1 MENKLIAKNGIP
13 VYSYTNPSQ
22 HSFFISLFLR
32 AGSMYESAAE
42 SGITHFLE
50 HASIRNINFIMGGEL
65 YSVLDRY
72 GLEFNASTY
81 SEMVQFYITGASHNF
96 RIAADII
103 SKLFLPVSL
112 PKSEIDAERDRIR
125 AEIREV
131 DDKSSLATFASSV
144 VWEDTSLSR
153 SITGTAGSVRKIGGK
168 ALESY
173 RQRTFTADNVFLY
186 VTGNVAESDVSYLCD
201 LIGAHTLAVGE
212 AHKNVAPVPAA
223 FLKRSPEVHVKCAT
237 FTKVRFTFDIDMSR
251 VTLAEMDLLYDQLL
265 GGYNSD
271 FFIELS
277 ERRGLFYDLGGS
289 LERYLNVGTFSF
301 AYELK
306 EAKLYEALSMTVDI
320 LRRMKSEAIPRD
332 KFMRASYVDNAMML
346 YDDARELN
354 FTFAYDNH
362 IMGIGYTDLADRRD
376 AYSKITEERI
386 REIAAEIF
394 TPGGLTL
401 SLKGNKK
408 RLDIEKIKSIISEL

>member
-1 MENKLIAKNGIP
+1 MEKTLTSKNGIP

-32 AGSMYESAAE
+32 AGSMYESVEE
-42 SGITHFLE
+42 SGITHFFE
-50 HASIRNINFIMGGEL
+50 HVAIRNINYLMGGEL
-65 YSVLDRY
+65 YSTLDKY

-81 SEMVQFYITGASHNF
+81 SEMVQFYITGASENF
-96 RIAADII
+96 RIAAEII

-112 PKSEIDAERDRIR
+112 PKGEVDAERDRIR

-131 DDKSSLATFASSV
+131 DDKSSLATFSSSV
-144 VWEDTSLSR
+144 VWADTSLSR
-153 SITGTAGSVRKIGGK
+153 NITGTAGSVRKIGAK
-168 ALESY
+168 ALESF
-173 RQRTFTADNVFLY
+173 RLRSFTRDNVFLY
-186 VTGNVAESDVSYLCD
+186 VTGNASEENVAYLSELVGD
-201 LIGAHTLAVGE
+201 AELGVGDAHT
-212 AHKNVAPVPAA
+212 NVAPVPSDFANRA
-223 FLKRSPEVHVKCAT
+223 PEVHIKNAT

-265 GGYNSD
+265 SGYNSD

-289 LERYLNVGTFSF
+289 LERYANVGTFSF

-306 EAKLYEALSMTVDI
+306 ESKLYEALEMTVKI
-320 LRRMKSEAIPRD
+320 LHDMKSQVIPRA
-332 KFMRASYVDNAMML
+332 KFMNASYVDNAMML

-362 IMGIGYTDLADRRD
+362 IMNAGYADLSDRR
-376 AYSKITEERI
+376 AVYSSITPERV
-386 REIAAEIF
+386 REVANDVF
-394 TPGGLTL
+394 VQSGLTL
-401 SLKGNKK
+401 ALKGNKK
-408 RLDIEKIKSIISEL
+408 RIDTERIKSIIMKL